1 MKFSTGNFQSRGS
14 CISDS
19 KIFQTKEKFHLRK
32 VVRST
37 LPLTFPFFAFSLGGE
52 KREKTY
58 GSGNPCRT
66 AAQRQSRQVEWREAP
81 REVYLKNSL
90 LRDFPD
96 SHLPIAKINKNENLV
111 LKIRHFTHFL
121 AAPPL
126 YAVSI
131 TPQYRHPAPTS
142 QPRPNPNFSDTI
154 HASLQ
159 AQPRP
164 HNPQPPPQSSPRQH
178 KPQPRPQNSLFPTKK
193 NGSAAPPQP
202 WQPDKIKPRSRL
214 QKYAESDSFKLSP
227 LSYRR
232 NSRNPDYTNSIIAVS
247 APSPRRAPRR

>member
-1 MKFSTGNFQSRGS
+1 MRGS
-14 CISDS
+14 FISEKS
-19 KIFQTKEKFHLRK
+19 FAQRSPCFPLRQTSPFAQL
-32 VVRST
+32 SP
-37 LPLTFPFFAFSLGGE
+37 PLAFPFFAFSLGGE

-58 GSGNPCRT
+58 GSGNPCRI

-131 TPQYRHPAPTS
+131 TPHYRHSAP
-142 QPRPNPNFSDTI
+142 TI
-154 HASLQ
+154 HA
-159 AQPRP
+159 AC
-164 HNPQPPPQSSPRQH
+164 
-178 KPQPRPQNSLFPTKK
+178 FPLRGKWRA
-193 NGSAAPPQP
+193 SA
-202 WQPDKIKPRSRL
+202 SR
-214 QKYAESDSFKLSP
+214 
-227 LSYRR
+227 
-232 NSRNPDYTNSIIAVS
+232 
-247 APSPRRAPRR
+247 